1 MNDSI
6 VGPSALRP
14 ETGVTAQTGISGFQS
29 DMDMRE
35 VTLAKQMHI
44 GQRVVIRMK
53 KSEYDLE
60 PQQLTGI
67 IKYIGKVDSEF
78 IDNRIYVGVRLDEAG
93 RYNTSR
99 VITFTTKQWSW
110 YS

>member
-1 MNDSI
+1 MNAST
-6 VGPSALRP
+6 VQPSTLHS
-14 ETGVTAQTGISGFQS
+14 ETGVTAQTGFQS

-35 VTLAKQMHI
+35 VTLTKQMHI

-60 PQQLTGI
+60 PQQFTGI

-78 IDNRIYVGVRLDEAG
+78 IDNRIYVGVKLDEAG
-93 RYNTSR
+93 ITVTTYMKYYSR
-99 VITFTTKQWSW
+99 CIVWPL
-110 YS
+110 